1 MQKYSEHILHSL
13 NSPYN
18 IHILNLVNSISSVD
32 VSNLNQFEINLNNT
46 FKDIAKTLKDIHLDD
61 HLLESPP
68 FLLITTTIQNY
79 LDQTL
84 NSDTIEKLPNNLTI
98 IVCSFKKVV
107 STFININKN
116 KDGTQV
122 FNYALELLEDAMEK
136 AEQDNVKHLF
146 FDVINDNDKADKLW
160 NIFIDFSA
168 SMYGLL
174 ASIPSTSKWN
184 DIIADKDVLLKL
196 IDSYL
201 DNIPEE

>member
-1 MQKYSEHILHSL
+1 MQKCSEYILRSL
-13 NSPYN
+13 NPPFN

-46 FKDIAKTLKDIHLDD
+46 FKDVAKTLKDIHLDD
-61 HLLESPP
+61 ALLDSPP

-107 STFININKN
+107 STFININENKN
-116 KDGTQV
+116 GTEV
-122 FNYALELLEDAMEK
+122 FNYALELLEQAMEQ

-146 FDVINDNDKADKLW
+146 FDVIDDNDKAEKLW
-160 NIFIDFSA
+160 NLFIDFSA

-184 DIIADKDVLLKL
+184 DIIADKDTLLKL

>member
-1 MQKYSEHILHSL
+1 
-13 NSPYN
+13 
-18 IHILNLVNSISSVD
+18 
-32 VSNLNQFEINLNNT
+32 
-46 FKDIAKTLKDIHLDD
+46 
-61 HLLESPP
+61 
-68 FLLITTTIQNY
+68 
-79 LDQTL
+79 
-84 NSDTIEKLPNNLTI
+84 
-98 IVCSFKKVV
+98 
-107 STFININKN
+107 
-116 KDGTQV
+116 
-122 FNYALELLEDAMEK
+122 MEK

-184 DIIADKDVLLKL
+184 DIIADKDILLKL